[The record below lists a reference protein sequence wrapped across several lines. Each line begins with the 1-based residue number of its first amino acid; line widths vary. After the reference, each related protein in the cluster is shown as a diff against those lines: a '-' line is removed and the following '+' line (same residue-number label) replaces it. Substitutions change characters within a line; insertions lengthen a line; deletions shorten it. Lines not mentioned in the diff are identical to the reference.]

1 MFGSVFE
8 TNDCAKHFKLAKLSS
23 KSHKK
28 KGDTSAFKLDY
39 HYTSMNNVNSAS

>member
-28 KGDTSAFKLDY
+28 KEIQVHSNLIITIL
-39 HYTSMNNVNSAS
+39 V